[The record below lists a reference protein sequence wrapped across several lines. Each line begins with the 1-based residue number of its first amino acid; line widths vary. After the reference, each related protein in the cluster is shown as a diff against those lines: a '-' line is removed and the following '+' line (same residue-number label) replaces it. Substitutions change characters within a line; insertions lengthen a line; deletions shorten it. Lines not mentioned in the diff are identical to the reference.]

1 MKIELIIS
9 IGMIL
14 VGLVLG
20 YIEYDP
26 TPKNIEKKDLWKF
39 WKYGMNGIIGESLI
53 IVGIGDITSYIF
65 SSFDSMSDFW
75 TIMILVA
82 DLGACFLLPW
92 LVHLAKYKIACRK
105 EDIKNNTI

>member
-1 MKIELIIS
+1 MNIELLIS

-14 VGLVLG
+14 VGLVVN
-20 YIEYDP
+20 YIEYNP
-26 TPKNIEKKDLWKF
+26 TTKNIEKKDIWKF
-39 WKYGMNGIIGESLI
+39 WKYGMNGIIGESFI

-92 LVHLAKYKIACRK
+92 LVHITKYKITHNK
-105 EDIKNNTI
+105 EAKKEHTL